1 MAMMTYCTGGM
12 PADVTA
18 HLQAAIP
25 GAHNTLAKRHQAAPG
40 GISVDWTGY
49 VHHSAQL
56 AAVLL
61 EATLDHM
68 MALRTWSNTRWVQ
81 TCQCMFRMDGNEKAV
96 IAALAGERAPG
107 WPAKAHFN
115 DALRRLIALP
125 EIAPFFAVY
134 GDDDGTHYSVRP
146 VGFEHDERDR
156 LALFMG
162 KKQIRAMAPGMRAL
176 LALITT
182 AYSSDLAED
191 LFRGRGLAMKA
202 GDAAVDLC
210 ALPVEIRNDAMRLAA
225 AYTGW

>member
-1 MAMMTYCTGGM
+1 MAWITYSTVGM
-12 PADVTA
+12 PAAVTG

-25 GAHNTLAKRHQAAPG
+25 GAHNTLAKRHEAAPG
-40 GISVDWTGY
+40 EISVDWNGY

-56 AAVLL
+56 AAVLV
-61 EATLDHM
+61 EATVD
-68 MALRTWSNTRWVQ
+68 ALMTLRIWSNTRWVQ

-96 IAALAGERAPG
+96 IAALAGEQAPG

-134 GDDDGTHYSVRP
+134 GADDGTHYSVRP
-146 VGFEHDERDR
+146 VGFEHDERDQ
-156 LALFMG
+156 LALFME
-162 KKQIRAMAPGMRAL
+162 KKRIRAMEPGMRAL

-191 LFRGRGLAMKA
+191 LFRGRGLALKTA
-202 GDAAVDLC
+202 EAAVTLC
-210 ALPVEIRNDAMRLAA
+210 ALPAEIRNDAMRLIA
-225 AYTGW
+225 AYSGW